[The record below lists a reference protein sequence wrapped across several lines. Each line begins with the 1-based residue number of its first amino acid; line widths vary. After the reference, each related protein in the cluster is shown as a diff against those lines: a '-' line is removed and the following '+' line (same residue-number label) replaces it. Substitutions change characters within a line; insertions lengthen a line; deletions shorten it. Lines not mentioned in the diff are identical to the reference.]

1 MLTVL
6 YSALGVKYKL
16 TFQILLLLILRSEMT
31 SLLSSEICTAISV
44 GLSLLSLLSCYKGYI
59 SALLDHFVCN
69 DTHFSVETSSLG
81 KSKERNQTNRK
92 VLEAKATF
100 YDLNDTWRN

>member
-1 MLTVL
+1 M
-6 YSALGVKYKL
+6 
-16 TFQILLLLILRSEMT
+16 
-31 SLLSSEICTAISV
+31 LSSEICTAISV
-44 GLSLLSLLSCYKGYI
+44 GLLLLSLLSCYMGYI

-100 YDLNDTWRN
+100 YDLNDMRRN

>member
-1 MLTVL
+1 
-6 YSALGVKYKL
+6 
-16 TFQILLLLILRSEMT
+16 MT

-59 SALLDHFVCN
+59 SALLGHFVCN
-69 DTHFSVETSSLG
+69 DTHCSLETSSLG
-81 KSKERNQTNRK
+81 KSEERNQTNRQ

-100 YDLNDTWRN
+100 YD